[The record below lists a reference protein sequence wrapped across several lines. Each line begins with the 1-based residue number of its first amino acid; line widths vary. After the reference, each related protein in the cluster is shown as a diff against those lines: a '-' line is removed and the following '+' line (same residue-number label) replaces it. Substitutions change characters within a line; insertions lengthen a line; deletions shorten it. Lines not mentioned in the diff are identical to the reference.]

1 MEHGMKGL
9 QGPRASL
16 KGDVEI
22 IGTKYRFYITYIS
35 GDVKYTH
42 IYAPNLRV
50 LYTPLQNTR
59 CFSFFRQVCI

>member
-35 GDVKYTH
+35 GDVKYATYICTKFRST
-42 IYAPNLRV
+42 IYSV
-50 LYTPLQNTR
+50 TKYKM
-59 CFSFFRQVCI
+59 F